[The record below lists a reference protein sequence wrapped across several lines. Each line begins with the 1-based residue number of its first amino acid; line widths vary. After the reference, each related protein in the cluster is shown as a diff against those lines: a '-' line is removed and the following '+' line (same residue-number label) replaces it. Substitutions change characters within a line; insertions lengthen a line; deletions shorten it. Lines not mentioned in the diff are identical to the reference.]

1 MQATIQVRRAT
12 HDEWLIA
19 NPVLAAGEP
28 AFSTDTL
35 ETRVGDGVKRWSE
48 LQPLQLQNPMYT
60 LYAGLEPNVN
70 DGRWVVGDR
79 RVTTVG
85 AMTTTIFS
93 GGGTSILAANPAIAP
108 NRLINAYSVV
118 NTNGSKLLAMLAL
131 GATGSDF
138 SRRQTNADASYS
150 ESQCYALPTEIR
162 LRSVTTAA
170 GGAPQTGFGQVSVSP
185 SGVTLAQL
193 TTGGEMQLVLSVDGS
208 VTLKHQKVGADVP
221 IAWNDDSLLTR
232 KYADS
237 RYAQESGGVEVVPF
251 VINPIPW
258 APKSGRVYVL
268 TIAGNCDMANPTGLV
283 PGGVYRLLVVTQLAN
298 SILNFG
304 DLFVW
309 PGGVKPV
316 LSTGLNAI
324 DFFTFVYDGARL
336 YGTHQKGFA

>member
-28 AFSTDTL
+28 AFSTDAL

-48 LQPLQLQNPMYT
+48 LQPLQMQNPMYT

-70 DGRWVVGDR
+70 DGRWVIGDR

-93 GGGTSILAANPAIAP
+93 GGGTSIFTANTAIAP

-150 ESQCYALPTEIR
+150 ESQCYALPAEIR
-162 LRSVTTAA
+162 LRSVTMAA
-170 GGAPQTGFGQVSVSP
+170 GGTTQTGFGQVSVSP
-185 SGVTLAQL
+185 GGVTVSQL
-193 TTGGEMQLVLSVDGS
+193 TSAGEMQLALLSDGS
-208 VTLKHQKVGADVP
+208 ATLKHQNMSADVP
-221 IAWNDDSLLTR
+221 MLWSDDSLLTR
-232 KYADS
+232 KYADT
-237 RYAQESGGVEVVPF
+237 RYAQESGGMEVIPF
-251 VINPIPW
+251 VINPVPW
-258 APKSGRVYVL
+258 APKPGRVYVL
-268 TIAGNCDMANPTGLV
+268 TIGGTCDMANPTGLV
-283 PGGVYRLLVVTQLAN
+283 PGGVYRLLIVTQTAN
-298 SILNFG
+298 TTLSFG